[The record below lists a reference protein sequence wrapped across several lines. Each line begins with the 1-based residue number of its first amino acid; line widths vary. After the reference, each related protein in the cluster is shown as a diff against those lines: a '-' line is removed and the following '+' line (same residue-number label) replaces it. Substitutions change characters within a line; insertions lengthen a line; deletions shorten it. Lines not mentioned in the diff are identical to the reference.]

1 MMVAAVVVAGVD
13 VVVQEEEEDIKAEA
27 EAFGVHRSRV

>member
-1 MMVAAVVVAGVD
+1 MMVAAVVVAVAD
-13 VVVQEEEEDIKAEA
+13 VVVQEEEDLKAEA